1 MVIFNIKYV
10 VILLLVLN
18 LIIALCFNNRV
29 SMDKFNAQQE
39 YYKLVDIGKIK
50 EIRDINI
57 PVSYP
62 VYEPQEEI
70 DISRY

>member
-1 MVIFNIKYV
+1 
-10 VILLLVLN
+10 
-18 LIIALCFNNRV
+18 
-29 SMDKFNAQQE
+29 MDKFNAQQE